1 MDDSQS
7 KDGKGGD
14 ELGSKRSRDL
24 DPDDLE
30 GSFWKQF
37 GAVHKRVRA
46 ARTELKNAINAFNDL
61 LVKTDLDA
69 HHYCWPTC
77 HALQDYDSQEVS
89 G

>member
-1 MDDSQS
+1 MDDNQS
-7 KDGKGGD
+7 KAGNGRD

-24 DPDDLE
+24 DSNDLDDH
-30 GSFWKQF
+30 FWKQF